1 MALCVYNVVWV
12 IGEGEVVLKVFAVVV
27 VSFFVWQGE
36 VIFGGEG
43 RRVGLSER
51 LMVVQAT
58 LFIICWSF
66 GWICYGTGAS
76 NERAPVIRV
85 RLSDMIPV
93 RVVCESP
100 IILEC
105 IIS

>member
-1 MALCVYNVVWV
+1 MARRGYFW
-12 IGEGEVVLKVFAVVV
+12 
-27 VSFFVWQGE
+27 
-36 VIFGGEG
+36 GEG
-43 RRVGLSER
+43 RKGGLSER